1 MTGRGPDPLPRVLV
15 VVALVAVAAL
25 ALQARQGLD
34 WDVMSD
40 PVGVHWTR
48 VLTGSVVVVVLVL
61 VGRRV
66 LLRLKHARLS
76 APGGG
81 EASETEPEGEK
92 FPLVLRGLG
101 ALLILGVLAGVWFV
115 IESIGKSVPDKRIF
129 KGGLVTGGAA
139 GPKKPSPPDTGSTW
153 TVLVIA
159 AGMLLVIWLA
169 SRWVASRRR
178 PEPDEPDEDDQQAEV
193 ERLVAAVDAA
203 DEGLR
208 EHRDPREAVLAAYA
222 AMARHL
228 SSGLEQR
235 GQEARRSDTAG
246 ELLEH
251 AVGAGLVSRP
261 PARTLTDLFRE
272 ARYSQHPMGEESR
285 TSASQCLAQVR
296 DELAAHRA

>member
-1 MTGRGPDPLPRVLV
+1 MLV

-61 VGRRV
+61 VGRRL
-66 LLRLKHARLS
+66 LLRLRQRPAER
-76 APGGG
+76 PGDG
-81 EASETEPEGEK
+81 EGSETEPEGEP
-92 FPLVLRGLG
+92 FPLVLKGLG

-115 IESIGKSVPDKRIF
+115 VQSIGKSVPDKRIF
-129 KGGLVTGGAA
+129 KGGLDTGGAA
-139 GPKKPSPPDTGSTW
+139 GPQKPSPPDTGSTW

-169 SRWVASRRR
+169 SRWVAGRRR
-178 PEPDEPDEDDQQAEV
+178 PEPGRAGRTATEQAEV

-235 GQEARRSDTAG
+235 GQEARRSDTAI
-246 ELLEH
+246 ELLDH

-272 ARYSQHPMGEESR
+272 ARYSQHPIGEESR

>member
-1 MTGRGPDPLPRVLV
+1 MTATPR
-15 VVALVAVAAL
+15 ALQLARVAAL
-25 ALQARQGLD
+25 AAEDKIAQ
-34 WDVMSD
+34 DVMAIDVSQQLALTD
-40 PVGVHWTR
+40 VFVIASASNERQVGAIVDEIEDKLREVGVKPIR
-48 VLTGSVVVVVLVL
+48 REGARE
-61 VGRRV
+61 GRR
-66 LLRLKHARLS
+66 
-76 APGGG
+76 
-81 EASETEPEGEK
+81 
-92 FPLVLRGLG
+92 
-101 ALLILGVLAGVWFV
+101 ALIDFGDIIVHVQHEEEREYYAL
-115 IESIGKSVPDKRIF
+115 
-129 KGGLVTGGAA
+129 
-139 GPKKPSPPDTGSTW
+139 
-153 TVLVIA
+153 
-159 AGMLLVIWLA
+159 
-169 SRWVASRRR
+169 
-178 PEPDEPDEDDQQAEV
+178 
-193 ERLVAAVDAA
+193 ERLWKDCPEIDLATVAVPARPGADDAEAVDAA

>member
-34 WDVMSD
+34 WGVMSD

-61 VGRRV
+61 VARRL
-66 LLRLKHARLS
+66 LLRLRQARL
-76 APGGG
+76 AAAVG
-81 EASETEPEGEK
+81 EQGSETEPEGEP

-115 IESIGKSVPDKRIF
+115 IQSIGKSVPDKRIF
-129 KGGLVTGGAA
+129 KGGLDTGGAA

-178 PEPDEPDEDDQQAEV
+178 PETDEPDEGDQQAEV

-235 GQEARRSDTAG
+235 GQEARRSDTAI
-246 ELLEH
+246 ELLDH

-272 ARYSQHPMGEESR
+272 ARYSQHPIGEESR